1 MMKRTLPVALALL
14 MFATLSFAGGI
25 VTNTNQS
32 AAYVRML
39 ARDAST
45 GIDAVYFNPA
55 GLTLLKK
62 GFHLSV
68 SNQSIWQDR
77 TIKSDYPY
85 LNNGEYKGKVT
96 APLFPSLYAAY
107 KLDRL
112 AFSFGFNPV
121 GGGGGAVFD
130 KGLPSFEYSI
140 SDLVPSL
147 QAIGQQVTGYKT
159 DIYFEGKSV
168 YWGAQL
174 GVSAEVNDNVSVF
187 AGLRFVAASTSY
199 IGHLKSNTLL
209 FGSTEVAATDFFA
222 GVQQQYTAG
231 AQQAAA
237 AAQNFSQYPAAVV
250 MPAEVAAA
258 AGLPEGTTFG
268 QAVAIM
274 TQAAQTY
281 TAGAAK
287 AGATKTLLADQEA
300 DVTQKGTGITPIFGV
315 NFNLLDKKLNI
326 GVKYELPTHM
336 EVTNSTSK
344 DVIGGFM
351 PDGTPVTMFP
361 DGESFY
367 NDMPAMLSLGATYSF
382 TEKFSASLGYHTYF
396 DKAAD
401 YGKKVKGVYV
411 DNTDLIDNNY
421 NEIAAGLEYK
431 FGKRLLV
438 SAGYLYAKT
447 GVNETYQSDLSN
459 SLTSNSGAFGF
470 AVNVTPNVQINLGG
484 LYTVYEDGTKHLTHM
499 LGTTAIPVVET
510 YSKGNLVV
518 AIGADI
524 SFGCKGE

>member
-1 MMKRTLPVALALL
+1 MKRTLLISLALL
-14 MFATLSFAGGI
+14 MFTAFSFAGGI

-55 GLTLLKK
+55 GLMLLKN

-85 LNNGEYKGKVT
+85 LNNNEYKGKVT
-96 APLFPSLYAAY
+96 APLFPSVYAAY

-112 AFSFGFNPV
+112 AVSFGFNPV

-147 QAIGQQVTGYKT
+147 QAMGQQVTGYKT

-174 GVSAEVNDNVSVF
+174 GVSATVTDNVSVF
-187 AGLRFVAASTSY
+187 AGLRFVSASTSY
-199 IGHLKSNTLL
+199 LGHLKDNTLL
-209 FGSTEVAATDFFA
+209 FGSTEVAATDFFT
-222 GVQQQYTAG
+222 GVQAQYTTG

-237 AAQNFSQYPAAVV
+237 AATNFSQYPAAAV
-250 MPAEVAAA
+250 MPAEAAAA

-268 QAVAIM
+268 QAAAIM

-281 TAGAAK
+281 TASAAK
-287 AGATKTLLADQEA
+287 AGATATLLADQEA

-315 NFNLLDKKLNI
+315 NFNLLDQKLDI
-326 GVKYELPTHM
+326 GLKYELPTHM
-336 EVTNSTSK
+336 KVTNNTTK
-344 DVIGGFM
+344 DVLGGFAA
-351 PDGTPVTMFP
+351 DGTPITMFP

-367 NDMPAMLSLGATYSF
+367 NDMPAMLSIGASYAF
-382 TEKFSASLGYHTYF
+382 GEKFSASLGYHTYF

-401 YGKKVKGVYV
+401 YGKQLNGEYV
-411 DNTDLIDNNY
+411 DNTDLIDHNY
-421 NEIAAGLEYK
+421 NEIALGLEYK
-431 FGKRLLV
+431 FGKRFLV
-438 SAGYLYAKT
+438 SAGFLRAMT

-459 SLTSNSGAFGF
+459 SLNSNTGAFGF
-470 AVNVTPNVQINLGG
+470 AVNVTPNVQLNLGA
-484 LYTVYEDGTKHLTHM
+484 LYSVYEDGTKHLTHM
-499 LGTTAIPVVET
+499 LGTTAVPVVET

-524 SFGCKGE
+524 SFGK

>member
-1 MMKRTLPVALALL
+1 MKRTLLVSLASL
-14 MFATLSFAGGI
+14 MFVATMFAGGI

-55 GLTLLKK
+55 GLMLLKK

-68 SNQSIWQDR
+68 NNQSIWQDR

-85 LNNGEYKGKVT
+85 LNSSEYSGKVT
-96 APLFPSLYAAY
+96 APLFPSVYAAY
-107 KLDRL
+107 KLDRM
-112 AFSFGFNPV
+112 AISFGFNPV

-147 QAIGQQVTGYKT
+147 QAMGKAVTGYKT

-174 GVSAEVNDNVSVF
+174 GVSAEVTENVSVF
-187 AGLRFVAASTSY
+187 AGLRFVSANTSY
-199 IGHLKSNTLL
+199 LGHLKSNTLL

-237 AAQNFSQYPAAVV
+237 AAANFAQYPAAVV
-250 MPAEVAAA
+250 MPAEVAVA

-268 QAVAIM
+268 QAAAIM
-274 TQAAQTY
+274 TQASQTY

-287 AGATKTLLADQEA
+287 AGATKALLADQEA

-336 EVTNSTSK
+336 LVTNKTTK
-344 DVIGGFM
+344 DVTAGFT
-351 PDGTPVTMFP
+351 PTGTPVTMFP

-367 NDMPAMLSLGATYSF
+367 NDMPAMLSLGASYAL
-382 TEKFSASLGYHTYF
+382 TEKFSASLGYHTFF

-401 YGKKVKGVYV
+401 YGKKLNGEYV
-411 DNTDLIDNNY
+411 DNTDLIDKNY
-421 NEIAAGLEYK
+421 NEIALGLEYK
-431 FGKRLLV
+431 FGKSFLV
-438 SAGYLYAKT
+438 SAGVLRAIT

-459 SLTSNSGAFGF
+459 SLTSNTGAFGF
-470 AVNVTPNVQINLGG
+470 AVNVTPAVQVNLGA
-484 LYTVYEDGTKHLTHM
+484 LYTMYDDGTKHLTHM

-518 AIGADI
+518 AIGVDV

>member
-1 MMKRTLPVALALL
+1 MKRTLLLSVALL
-14 MFATLSFAGGI
+14 MFAAYTFAGGI

-55 GLTLLKK
+55 GLMLLKN
-62 GFHLSV
+62 GFHLSLT
-68 SNQSIWQDR
+68 NQSIWQDR

-85 LNNGEYKGKVT
+85 LNNNEYTGKVT
-96 APLFPSLYAAY
+96 APLFPSVYAAY

-140 SDLVPSL
+140 SDLVPAL
-147 QAIGQQVTGYKT
+147 KAAGQQVTGYKT
-159 DIYFEGKSV
+159 DLYFEGKSV

-174 GVSAEVNDNVSVF
+174 GVSATVTDNVSVF
-187 AGLRFVAASTSY
+187 AGLRFVSASTSY
-199 IGHLKSNTLL
+199 LGHLRSNTLL
-209 FGSTEVAATDFFA
+209 FGSTEVAATDFFK
-222 GVQQQYTAG
+222 GVQAQYTAG

-237 AAQNFSQYPAAVV
+237 AAQSFAQYPAAVV

-268 QAVAIM
+268 QATAIM

-281 TAGAAK
+281 TVNAAQAGARA
-287 AGATKTLLADQEA
+287 TLLADQEA
-300 DVTQKGTGITPIFGV
+300 DVTQKGSGITPIFGV
-315 NFNLLDKKLNI
+315 NFNLLDQKLNI

-336 EVTNSTSK
+336 QVTNETSK
-344 DVIGGFM
+344 DVIGGFT
-351 PDGTPVTMFP
+351 PTGTPVTMFP

-367 NDMPAMLSLGATYSF
+367 NDMPAMLSLGASYAF
-382 TEKFSASLGYHTYF
+382 GEKFSASLGYHTYF

-401 YGKKVKGVYV
+401 YGKKLNGEYV
-411 DNTDLIDNNY
+411 DNTDLIDHNY
-421 NEIAAGLEYK
+421 NEIALGLEYK
-431 FGKRLLV
+431 FGKSFLV
-438 SAGYLYAKT
+438 SAGFLRSMT

-459 SLTSNSGAFGF
+459 SLNSNTGAFGF
-470 AVNVTPNVQINLGG
+470 AVNVTPNVQLNLGA
-484 LYTVYEDGTKHLTHM
+484 LYSVYEDGTKHFNHM

-524 SFGCKGE
+524 SFGKK